1 MKAIRVHAP
10 GGPEALRYEDVAQPG
25 PGAGQVLV
33 KVDAAG
39 VNYIDV
45 YQRTGMYPVAT
56 PFTLGQEAAGGVTA
70 VGTRRPDPKPG
81 DRGAYPSIPG
91 PYARHA
97 IVPPARAAGRPD
109 GVA

>member
-45 YQRTGMYPVAT
+45 YQRTGMYPEAT
-56 PFTLGQEAAGGVTA
+56 PVALGRDRSAA
-70 VGTRRPDPKPG
+70 
-81 DRGAYPSIPG
+81 AY
-91 PYARHA
+91 
-97 IVPPARAAGRPD
+97 VARACQLLQGSRVMQESTSVVLPD
-109 GVA
+109 RVLIID